1 MRDRPRIAPSR
12 SPTGEAAAFRRA
24 GGRSA
29 WKPGEGGGSQDAPG
43 TGKGWGRGRVAMPV
57 EAGPPPQV
65 IDPEDSSRAVKHKLD
80 PSRMPRQLSES
91 GAIPPRGPTSGTRT
105 VSSPSGTSRHA
116 PPPAAQ
122 DASRA
127 PSSTAAPAPLRD
139 APPHVR
145 TSPRAHSFTE
155 QVRLKG
161 PEQSHPPRV
170 EPVASGSGTSGNY
183 RNAPPPHGAAAGA
196 GAADLAKATNT
207 SPASQAPRPPRE
219 SPGRIYEADKPADSM
234 RGEHKAPVKWG
245 AAARAARA
253 AAAGAAGAGAGT
265 GAGARPVSN
274 TTHTSKWATQAPAP
288 TPAAGPSSSG
298 SAAPPPA
305 AAAAAP
311 RAAAPA
317 PAPLPAPASGHIAAS
332 SPSSSPASP
341 PASKHA
347 SPPAAARAPAPAPA
361 PAPVSATAGSSA
373 PTQTEPKT
381 PRDEAIAPSGP
392 EATWKAKAPE
402 RSGEVDKTLQK
413 AGDLERQLISLQQRT
428 AAASQR
434 RQALDDKSPRREHW
448 RARDDERR
456 READQRLASGGG
468 KKSPEELDALMEK
481 MRVMNLEVR
490 NKMEAAT
497 QDRARFEAERDARR
511 TAELDRLVE
520 EERQRVQKLSEEE
533 KAEREKKARTAEVRL
548 ALSSVSAARPSACS
562 GSGVSSR
569 CCPACCL
576 RSNAER

>member
-1 MRDRPRIAPSR
+1 MGAKPRPATRLSSADLLPSALLELSQLPGTSASARSRLLSLPADPRPPCATAPA
-12 SPTGEAAAFRRA
+12 SPLLALPRA
-24 GGRSA
+24 KLPRSA
-29 WKPGEGGGSQDAPG
+29 ERVADLRGVRPLFLPLQRTCSHLTSLPFVLRAEPGEGGGSQDAPG

-234 RGEHKAPVKWG
+234 R
-245 AAARAARA
+245 
-253 AAAGAAGAGAGT
+253 
-265 GAGARPVSN
+265 
-274 TTHTSKWATQAPAP
+274 
-288 TPAAGPSSSG
+288 
-298 SAAPPPA
+298 
-305 AAAAAP
+305 
-311 RAAAPA
+311 
-317 PAPLPAPASGHIAAS
+317 
-332 SPSSSPASP
+332 
-341 PASKHA
+341 
-347 SPPAAARAPAPAPA
+347 
-361 PAPVSATAGSSA
+361 
-373 PTQTEPKT
+373 
-381 PRDEAIAPSGP
+381 
-392 EATWKAKAPE
+392 
-402 RSGEVDKTLQK
+402 
-413 AGDLERQLISLQQRT
+413 
-428 AAASQR
+428 
-434 RQALDDKSPRREHW
+434 
-448 RARDDERR
+448 
-456 READQRLASGGG
+456 
-468 KKSPEELDALMEK
+468 
-481 MRVMNLEVR
+481 VR
-490 NKMEAAT
+490 G
-497 QDRARFEAERDARR
+497 
-511 TAELDRLVE
+511 
-520 EERQRVQKLSEEE
+520 
-533 KAEREKKARTAEVRL
+533 
-548 ALSSVSAARPSACS
+548 ALSLFPGLSSCS
-562 GSGVSSR
+562 
-569 CCPACCL
+569 L
-576 RSNAER
+576 N